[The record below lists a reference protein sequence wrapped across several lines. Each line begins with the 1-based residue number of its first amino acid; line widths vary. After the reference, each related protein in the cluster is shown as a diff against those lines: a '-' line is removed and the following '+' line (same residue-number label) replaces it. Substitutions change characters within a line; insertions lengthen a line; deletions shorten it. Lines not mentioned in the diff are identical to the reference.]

1 MSISLRTLC
10 IALSISVLAACTSAK
25 NPDPDHTHA
34 DFAIFVEGKKIDL
47 SATKYMSG
55 SSKEKTHSG
64 ALHPDLHLH
73 DGNGSVIHRHHDGLS
88 VGTFFRSIGII
99 MAKGENCVK
108 IEKKEY
114 CSIGPKRWKMFVNG
128 KQIPFDPN
136 YVFRDLDKILFS
148 YGETSEEV
156 LKQQIQSVSD
166 DACLYSQTCPERGTP
181 PPENCVSDPEVP
193 CSE

>member
-1 MSISLRTLC
+1 MPIYFRILFVAIL
-10 IALSISVLAACTSAK
+10 LSSCGTVK

-34 DFAIFVEGKKIDL
+34 DFAIFIEGKKVDL

-55 SSKEKTHSG
+55 SSKDKTHSG

-73 DGNGSVIHRHHDGLS
+73 DGNGNVIHKHHDGLS
-88 VGTFFRSIGII
+88 LSMFFRSIGITMI
-99 MAKGENCVK
+99 KGENCVK

-114 CSIGPKRWKMFVNG
+114 CSLGPKRWKMFLNG
-128 KQIPFDPN
+128 KQVAFDPS
-136 YVFRDLDKILFS
+136 YVFSDLDKILLS
-148 YGETSEEV
+148 YGNETEEA
-156 LKQQIQSVSD
+156 LRKQLESLSD